1 MPPFDFAWRNVAL
14 IAVGAI
20 PVLITAAMRRRLP
33 RKSNRLVTAIATAVF
48 LLACVGLFA
57 MVVQYQEAHWPLGY
71 AHRPAIIGW
80 LVEAGL
86 VAVVLIRRSHA

>member
-1 MPPFDFAWRNVAL
+1 MPPFDFAWLNVAL

-20 PVLITAAMRRRLP
+20 PVLIIAAMRRRFS
-33 RKSNRLVTAIATAVF
+33 RKSNRLVTAIAAAVF
-48 LLACVGLFA
+48 VLACLGLFA
-57 MVVQYQEAHWPLGY
+57 MVVRYQEAHWPLGY

-86 VAVVLIRRSHA
+86 VAMLLIRRSHA